1 MNWQEIYE
9 QRKMTAEEAIKLIH
23 SGDRVMIAH
32 AVGVPLAIT
41 DVLVEHKED
50 YQDVEIVQMVSMGN
64 AKFCEPGTEGHF
76 RLNSLF
82 FGNPF
87 QTGCKRRKRR
97 FHPLLFQRD
106 SGAF

>member
-1 MNWQEIYE
+1 MKWQEIYE

-23 SGDRVMIAH
+23 SGDRVVIAH
-32 AVGVPLAIT
+32 ATGVPLAIT

-50 YQDVEIVQMVSMGN
+50 YENVEIVQMVSMGN

-82 FGNPF
+82 V
-87 QTGCKRRKRR
+87 
-97 FHPLLFQRD
+97 
-106 SGAF
+106 GAQSKPAVKAA